1 MSLLARWKIEWWW
14 LVCILWQ
21 TFSVSVVG
29 QLLDGNMWVRS
40 DKMLDI
46 VFWQLLEVLVV
57 SNMTTLFKR
66 PPMRWAKSTKKEN
79 QCLSGQLITSVFFR
93 IELGTYHKSSLRYF
107 LLYSTGLRFVA
118 LMEAITRL
126 VMIFMLQE
134 VMLMMFDHNPE
145 KKFYPK
151 MYIL

>member
-1 MSLLARWKIEWWW
+1 M
-14 LVCILWQ
+14 
-21 TFSVSVVG
+21 
-29 QLLDGNMWVRS
+29 
-40 DKMLDI
+40 
-46 VFWQLLEVLVV
+46 
-57 SNMTTLFKR
+57 
-66 PPMRWAKSTKKEN
+66 
-79 QCLSGQLITSVFFR
+79 SGQLITSVFFR

-134 VMLMMFDHNPE
+134 VMLMMFDNHRE
-145 KKFYPK
+145 QKFYPK

>member
-1 MSLLARWKIEWWW
+1 
-14 LVCILWQ
+14 
-21 TFSVSVVG
+21 
-29 QLLDGNMWVRS
+29 
-40 DKMLDI
+40 MLYI
-46 VFWQLLEVLVV
+46 FVWQLLEVLDP
-57 SNMTTLFKR
+57 NITIFFRR
-66 PPMRWAKSTKKEN
+66 PPMRRAKSTKKEN

-107 LLYSTGLRFVA
+107 LLYSTGLRIVA

-134 VMLMMFDHNPE
+134 VMLMMFDHHQEQNI
-145 KKFYPK
+145 YPK